1 MSPTDNELIEQSKAG
16 NLAAFEQLIYR
27 YDKDVFTV
35 ASRFTQNADDAKDIY
50 QDVLLRVYRGLPS
63 FEGRSEFSTWLFRI
77 TTNVCLTYRSR
88 KKKTMEVSLYGE
100 NGDALEELVEGMTAD
115 DSTHAGDIAR
125 RIQEAMNELSPRQKI
140 VFTLRHFQDQKLKDI
155 AMMLNCGEGT
165 VKKYL
170 FEATQKMRTHLHDL
184 YR

>member
-1 MSPTDNELIEQSKAG
+1 MSPTDSELIEQSNAG

-50 QDVLLRVYRGLPS
+50 QDVLLRVYRGLPT

-88 KKKTMEVSLYGE
+88 KQKTM
-100 NGDALEELVEGMTAD
+100 
-115 DSTHAGDIAR
+115 DIP
-125 RIQEAMNELSPRQKI
+125 L
-140 VFTLRHFQDQKLKDI
+140 
-155 AMMLNCGEGT
+155 
-165 VKKYL
+165 
-170 FEATQKMRTHLHDL
+170 
-184 YR
+184 